1 MTSNRETL
9 FDSLQVH
16 KGRIAKTSMSQMFEG
31 DKNRFDRFSN
41 SACGILLDY
50 SKNLIDEL
58 SLEALFNLARDVNI
72 EGARNDMWAGKKINF
87 TEQRAVLHVALRY
100 DGDDEVIV
108 DGKDIMPQIRSVLQ
122 QMQQFSDGILNG
134 EITGA
139 SGQKFTDIVNIGI
152 GGSDLGSEMVIK
164 ALKPYHQ
171 RDLRRGGREQSDQRR
186 QDIRAHF
193 VSNVDGA
200 QISDVLETL
209 DPQTTLFIIAS
220 KSFTT
225 IETMTNAKTASKW
238 LINALGEQAVSDHF
252 IAISTNISA
261 CADFGIKKENI
272 FAFWDF
278 VGGRYSI
285 WSAIGLSVAILIGFE
300 NFKKFLSGAAQ
311 MDEHFLNAP
320 LEENLPVIMALLG
333 VWYRNVWNF
342 PTKAIIPYDQ
352 HLNRFPAFLQQM
364 DMESNGKSVNKA
376 GEQLDY
382 ETGAII
388 WGEVGTNAQHAFF
401 QLLHQGT
408 DIVPVDFLIAAKG
421 HEDMPEHHNLLLANC
436 LAQSRAL
443 MVGKDLAQVESEL
456 AGQGLIAPHKVFE
469 GNRPSNTLIYKRL
482 DPQTL
487 GSLIALYEH
496 KVFVEGVIWDINSF
510 DQWGVELGKQLAKTL
525 LKDIE
530 ENKSNSKNDS
540 STAGLLRFLQELK

>member
-1 MTSNRETL
+1 MSSKRKSMFEG
-9 FDSLQVH
+9 LQSH
-16 KGRIAKTSMSQMFEG
+16 KKRIAKTSMSQMFLNDE
-31 DKNRFDRFSN
+31 NRFDRFSN
-41 SACGILLDY
+41 SACGILFDY
-50 SKNLIDEL
+50 SKNLIDET
-58 SLEALFNLARDVNI
+58 SLEALFDLAREVDV
-72 EGARNDMWAGKKINF
+72 EGARNDMWAGNKINF
-87 TEQRAVLHVALRY
+87 TEQRAVLHIALRY
-100 DGDDEVIV
+100 DGDDEIEV
-108 DGKDIMPQIRSVLQ
+108 DGKDVMPQIRSVLQ
-122 QMQQFSDGILNG
+122 QMQQFSDGISSG

-139 SGQKFTDIVNIGI
+139 NGQKFTDIVNIGI

-164 ALKPYHQ
+164 ALKPYH
-171 RDLRRGGREQSDQRR
+171 RKHLK
-186 QDIRAHF
+186 AHF
-193 VSNVDGA
+193 ISNVDGA
-200 QISDVLETL
+200 QISDVLEVL
-209 DPQTTLFIIAS
+209 NPQTTLFIIAS

-225 IETMTNAKTASKW
+225 IETMTNARNAKKW
-238 LINALGEQAVSDHF
+238 LSNELGEQAVGDHF
-252 IAISTNISA
+252 VAISTNIAA
-261 CADFGIKKENI
+261 CADFGIKEQNI

-300 NFKKFLSGAAQ
+300 NFKKFLTGAAQ
-311 MDEHFLNAP
+311 MDEHFLSTP
-320 LEENLPVIMALLG
+320 LEENLPIIMALLG

-376 GEQLDY
+376 GERVDY

-388 WGEVGTNAQHAFF
+388 WGEPGTNAQHAFF

-443 MVGKDLAQVESEL
+443 MVGKDLAEVESEL
-456 AGQGLIAPHKVFE
+456 ATQGLIAPHKVFE
-469 GNRPSNTLIYKRL
+469 GNRPSNTLIYEKL

-487 GSLIALYEH
+487 GSFIALYEH

-530 ENKSNSKNDS
+530 GNKSNSKNDS
-540 STAGLLRFLQELK
+540 STAGLLRFLQRLK